1 MQEDEGDLLDRVAEI
16 RLDVLDRVGGEVLRI
31 AHDHHLAL
39 GEERRARQLGE
50 GAGLELVGGEVADV
64 RVGVGGPGRR
74 HHLLHGAVEEQV
86 LLAHG
91 EREGA
96 SGSSVEFLLVAIAVQ
111 HPMHR

>member
-1 MQEDEGDLLDRVAEI
+1 MEQHERDLLDRRTEV
-16 RLDVLDRVGGEVLRI
+16 RLDVLHRVGGEILRI

-39 GEERRARQLGE
+39 GEERRARQLGK
-50 GAGLELVGGEVADV
+50 GARLELVGGEVADV
-64 RVGVGGPGRR
+64 RVGVGRPGRR
-74 HHLLHGAVEEQV
+74 HHLLHRTVEEEV

-111 HPMHR
+111 HPTPH